1 MALGLTGYQLGRTSC
16 EGTAV
21 PALLLENHL
30 LYIRL
35 QREKRTKWIGTILLS
50 FIYPGKSLIE
60 SKISFWRQ
68 TLLRGAGHNNER
80 VSIPSARFTHPLS
93 SDPSKAPPSVRR
105 ASSHGPTHELGCAA
119 VLVCPV
125 YLIKKKMYMVI
136 RTICRITDQNNYMIS
151 TLKLCL
157 LNVIGV
163 VLYLCDRASWLG
175 GGNERWR
182 LWHCER
188 SHCC

>member
-1 MALGLTGYQLGRTSC
+1 
-16 EGTAV
+16 
-21 PALLLENHL
+21 
-30 LYIRL
+30 
-35 QREKRTKWIGTILLS
+35 
-50 FIYPGKSLIE
+50 
-60 SKISFWRQ
+60 
-68 TLLRGAGHNNER
+68 
-80 VSIPSARFTHPLS
+80 
-93 SDPSKAPPSVRR
+93 
-105 ASSHGPTHELGCAA
+105 
-119 VLVCPV
+119 
-125 YLIKKKMYMVI
+125 MYMVI